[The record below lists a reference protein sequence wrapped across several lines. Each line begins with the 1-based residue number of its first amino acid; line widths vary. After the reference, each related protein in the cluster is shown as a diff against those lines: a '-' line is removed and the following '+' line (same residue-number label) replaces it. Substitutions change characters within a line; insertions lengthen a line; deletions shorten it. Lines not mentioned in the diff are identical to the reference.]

1 MKKFEKINENDE
13 LDFSDLADNLE
24 LLSNDLNFIK

>member
-1 MKKFEKINENDE
+1 MKKYEKIYENDE

-24 LLSNDLNFIK
+24 LLSNDFNFIK

>member
-1 MKKFEKINENDE
+1 MKKFEKIYKNDE

>member
-1 MKKFEKINENDE
+1 MKKYEKIYENDE
-13 LDFSDLADNLE
+13 LDFSDLVDNLE